1 MRVRAQSQ
9 CQANKHTQ
17 SIVVV
22 GGNVPI
28 HQERNLSFSGNA
40 RVLSLPSWSRK
51 TFAHN
56 TISQR
61 EKKGKKKS
69 KKNVKF
75 CSYRVW
81 FSSVNYDVVDAV
93 LVLLGNGDGEA
104 GVVVALRG
112 RKQRLPDRLHGALI
126 ARAHYN
132 HVHTHTF
139 QVRKKKTKSNRIQS
153 SFTSL

>member
-1 MRVRAQSQ
+1 LPI
-9 CQANKHTQ
+9 TQ
-17 SIVVV
+17 Y
-22 GGNVPI
+22 
-28 HQERNLSFSGNA
+28 R
-40 RVLSLPSWSRK
+40 
-51 TFAHN
+51 
-56 TISQR
+56 
-61 EKKGKKKS
+61 KGKRKKKQKS

-139 QVRKKKTKSNRIQS
+139 QVRKKKPSQIASNHRYFFVIH
-153 SFTSL
+153 